1 MHVDEAAGVPVE
13 VADVYCDPVVQ
24 PPDLNACHVACPGT
38 CVLGP
43 WSDWSD
49 CPQVCTIVVF
59 SQISLCLEYKM
70 FYTSIMKW
78 GRYGMIFSW
87 SKTFIHFF
95 CAKLKC
101 CLCFELLK
109 PLSAIPAALATRQ
122 LIFFYLICS

>member
-1 MHVDEAAGVPVE
+1 MHIDEGAGVPVE
-13 VADVYCDPVVQ
+13 VADIYCDPVVQ

-49 CPQVCTIVVF
+49 CPQVCMIVVF

-78 GRYGMIFSW
+78 VGQKHS
-87 SKTFIHFF
+87 FILA

-101 CLCFELLK
+101 RLCFELLK
-109 PLSAIPAALATRQ
+109 P
-122 LIFFYLICS
+122 